1 MNNHEFL
8 TKRKFLIGIGA
19 GLSTSL
25 LNSCASL
32 SQLNELGKLGLGA
45 GLAPTLLIKPQTI
58 ASKLT
63 PYFPYQ
69 QNYQGLA
76 GISFSDPVISMV
88 PNAEKVRV
96 GLTTAAGITGG
107 QQVSGRCQIACGLR
121 YDPKTREIFLKDA
134 TLEDIN
140 LNGVSNQLT
149 SGFKNIT
156 NTIGNDILERYPVYS
171 LADKSG
177 IGLLK
182 SMNVVDEGVE
192 LSFGL
197 L

>member
-1 MNNHEFL
+1 
-8 TKRKFLIGIGA
+8 
-19 GLSTSL
+19 
-25 LNSCASL
+25 
-32 SQLNELGKLGLGA
+32 
-45 GLAPTLLIKPQTI
+45 
-58 ASKLT
+58 
-63 PYFPYQ
+63 
-69 QNYQGLA
+69 
-76 GISFSDPVISMV
+76 MV

-171 LADKSG
+171 LANKSG